1 MRTPAVTA
9 RLAQSEDDASL
20 VLEAERA
27 ALAEVEH
34 YRLQML
40 RLVATGC
47 LRAELV
53 RKRAETRIQRLRER
67 MQAAAQLRHERIDC
81 EIQALACDP
90 GTDSPDLALL
100 DSAIHR
106 VAEELAGLPESS

>member
-1 MRTPAVTA
+1 MRTPAIAA
-9 RLAQSEDDASL
+9 RLAQTENAASL

-27 ALAEVEH
+27 ALTEVEH

-40 RLVATGC
+40 RLVATSC

-67 MQAAAQLRHERIDC
+67 MKATAQLRQERISC
-81 EIQALACDP
+81 EMQAVAGVV
-90 GTDSPDLALL
+90 GTDSSKLALL
-100 DSAIHR
+100 DGAIHR
-106 VAEELAGLPESS
+106 VAEELAGTAESS